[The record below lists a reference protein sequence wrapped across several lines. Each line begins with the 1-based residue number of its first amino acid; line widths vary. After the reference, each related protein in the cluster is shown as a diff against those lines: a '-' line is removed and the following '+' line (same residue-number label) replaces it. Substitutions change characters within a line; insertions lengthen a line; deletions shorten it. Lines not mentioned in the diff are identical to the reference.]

1 MKLTQES
8 PGFFFIQVI
17 YFTILRHLSEC
28 VKFAGS
34 IATSVAYLKSSRP
47 HVRKNYKCL
56 PETTRF
62 IACKTGRNIRYSY
75 EMRETLNKKTKNRD
89 NFGSKG
95 IIVAYLNEKKGIPM
109 CVYVNIHELGKPEK
123 YWPKLKTSHSNY

>member
-1 MKLTQES
+1 MCCNEVNSRKS
-8 PGFFFIQVI
+8 GFFFIQVI
-17 YFTILRHLSEC
+17 YVTILRHFSEC

-34 IATSVAYLKSSRP
+34 IATSVACLKSSRP
-47 HVRKNYKCL
+47 HVRKYYKCL

-95 IIVAYLNEKKGIPM
+95 IIVAYLNEKNGYTDVCIRQYTR
-109 CVYVNIHELGKPEK
+109 VGKARKILAKIE
-123 YWPKLKTSHSNY
+123 N